1 MPRIKITPDIAK
13 ERIDAL
19 ISKIYPDISREYIK
33 KIIRENGV
41 LINDERVFKSSKKV
55 YENDVLE
62 FEIPP
67 PKKLDVVAQDIHI
80 DILYE
85 DKDLAVVVKPSG
97 MPSHTGPGHFENT
110 LVNALLSKFG
120 NLSVIGG
127 VERPG
132 IVHRL
137 DRYTHGLMIIA
148 KNDITHN
155 ALSSMFKNK
164 EIDKRYKAIIYG
176 IPRFKEQI
184 LETFIRRHP
193 TNRLKFEVASE
204 GKLAITKYSLEK
216 PLKNASLID
225 IKIYTGRTHQ
235 IRVHMSYIGHPI
247 IGDTLYGYKHSYF
260 DKTLEDIIGERFLL
274 VAYKLSFTHPKSQK
288 TMDFEIDMPDYFK
301 SALKY
306 LEQSMDR

>member
-1 MPRIKITPDIAK
+1 MPQIKITPDIAN
-13 ERIDAL
+13 ERIDLL

-41 LINDERVFKSSKKV
+41 LINGEKVFKSSKKV
-55 YENDVLE
+55 FENDILE

-67 PKKLDVVAQDIHI
+67 PKKLDVKAQDIPI
-80 DILYE
+80 EILYE

-97 MPSHTGPGHFENT
+97 MPSHTGPGHDENT

-137 DRYTHGLMIIA
+137 DRYTHGIMVIA
-148 KNDITHN
+148 KNDTSHQI
-155 ALSSMFKNK
+155 LSSMFKNR
-164 EIDKRYKAIIYG
+164 EIDKRYKAIVYG
-176 IPRFKEQI
+176 IPRFKEQTI
-184 LETFIRRHP
+184 ETLIRRHP
-193 TNRLKFEVASE
+193 TNRLKFEVAPE
-204 GKLAITKYSLEK
+204 GKESITKYYLEK
-216 PLKNASLID
+216 PLKNASLLD

-260 DKTLEDIIGERFLL
+260 DKTLQEIIGERFLL
-274 VAYKLSFTHPKSQK
+274 VAYKLSFLHPKSQK
-288 TMDFEIDMPDYFK
+288 PMNFEIDMPDYFK
-301 SALKY
+301 NVLKY
-306 LEQSMDR
+306 LES

>member
-1 MPRIKITPDIAK
+1 MPQIKITPDIAN
-13 ERIDAL
+13 ERIDLL

-41 LINDERVFKSSKKV
+41 LINGEKVFKSSKKV
-55 YENDVLE
+55 FENDILE

-67 PKKLDVVAQDIHI
+67 PKKLDVKAQDIPI
-80 DILYE
+80 EILYE

-97 MPSHTGPGHFENT
+97 MPSHTGPGHDENT

-137 DRYTHGLMIIA
+137 DRYTHGIMVIA
-148 KNDITHN
+148 KNDISHQI
-155 ALSSMFKNK
+155 LSSMFKNR
-164 EIDKRYKAIIYG
+164 EIDKRYKAIVYG
-176 IPRFKEQI
+176 IPRFKEQTI
-184 LETFIRRHP
+184 ETLIRRHP
-193 TNRLKFEVASE
+193 TNRLKFEVAPE
-204 GKLAITKYSLEK
+204 GKESITKYYLEK
-216 PLKNASLID
+216 PLKNASLLD

-260 DKTLEDIIGERFLL
+260 DKTLQEIIGERFLL
-274 VAYKLSFTHPKSQK
+274 VAYKLSFLHPKSQK
-288 TMDFEIDMPDYFK
+288 PMNFEIDMPDYFK
-301 SALKY
+301 NVLKY
-306 LEQSMDR
+306 LES

>member
-1 MPRIKITPDIAK
+1 MPQIKITPDIAN
-13 ERIDAL
+13 ERIDLL

-41 LINDERVFKSSKKV
+41 LINGEKVFKSSKKV
-55 YENDVLE
+55 FENDILE

-67 PKKLDVVAQDIHI
+67 PKKLDVRAQDIPI
-80 DILYE
+80 EILYE

-97 MPSHTGPGHFENT
+97 MPSHTGPGHDENT

-120 NLSVIGG
+120 NLSIIGG

-137 DRYTHGLMIIA
+137 DRYTHGIMVIA
-148 KNDITHN
+148 KNDTSHQT
-155 ALSSMFKNK
+155 LSSMFKNR
-164 EIDKRYKAIIYG
+164 EIDKRYKAIVYG
-176 IPRFKEQI
+176 IPRFKEQTI
-184 LETFIRRHP
+184 ETLIRRHP
-193 TNRLKFEVASE
+193 TNRLKFEVAPE
-204 GKLAITKYSLEK
+204 GKESITKYYLEK
-216 PLKNASLID
+216 PLKNASLLD

-260 DKTLEDIIGERFLL
+260 DKTLQEIIGERFLL
-274 VAYKLSFTHPKSQK
+274 VAYKLSFLHPKSQK
-288 TMDFEIDMPDYFK
+288 PMEFEIDMPDYFK
-301 SALKY
+301 NVLKY
-306 LEQSMDR
+306 LES

>member
-1 MPRIKITPDIAK
+1 MPQIKITPDIAN
-13 ERIDAL
+13 ERIDLL

-33 KIIRENGV
+33 KVIRENGV
-41 LINDERVFKSSKKV
+41 SINGEKVFKSSKKV
-55 YENDVLE
+55 FENDILE

-67 PKKLDVVAQDIHI
+67 PKKLDVKAQDIPI
-80 DILYE
+80 EILYE

-97 MPSHTGPGHFENT
+97 MPSHTGPGHDENT

-137 DRYTHGLMIIA
+137 DRYTHGIMVIA
-148 KNDITHN
+148 KNDISHQM
-155 ALSSMFKNK
+155 LSSMFKNR
-164 EIDKRYKAIIYG
+164 EIDKRYKAIVYG
-176 IPRFKEQI
+176 IPRFKEQTI
-184 LETFIRRHP
+184 ETLIRRHP
-193 TNRLKFEVASE
+193 TNRLKFEVAPE
-204 GKLAITKYSLEK
+204 GKESITKYYLEK
-216 PLKNASLID
+216 PLKNASLLD

-260 DKTLEDIIGERFLL
+260 DKTLQEIIGERFLL
-274 VAYKLSFTHPKSQK
+274 VAYKLSFLHPKSQK
-288 TMDFEIDMPDYFK
+288 PMNFEIDMPDYFK
-301 SALKY
+301 NVLKY
-306 LEQSMDR
+306 LES

>member
-1 MPRIKITPDIAK
+1 MPQIKITPDIAN
-13 ERIDAL
+13 ERIDLL

-41 LINDERVFKSSKKV
+41 LINGEKVFKSSKKV
-55 YENDVLE
+55 FENDVLE

-67 PKKLDVVAQDIHI
+67 PKKLDVRAQDIPI
-80 DILYE
+80 EILYE

-97 MPSHTGPGHFENT
+97 MPSHTGPGHDENT

-137 DRYTHGLMIIA
+137 DRYTHGIMVIA
-148 KNDITHN
+148 KNDISHQI
-155 ALSSMFKNK
+155 LSSMFKNR
-164 EIDKRYKAIIYG
+164 EIDKRYKAIVYG
-176 IPRFKEQI
+176 IPRFKEQTI
-184 LETFIRRHP
+184 ETLIRRHP
-193 TNRLKFEVASE
+193 TNRLKFEVAPE
-204 GKLAITKYSLEK
+204 GKESITKYYLEK
-216 PLKNASLID
+216 PLKNASLLD

-260 DKTLEDIIGERFLL
+260 DKTLQEIIGERFLL
-274 VAYKLSFTHPKSQK
+274 VAYKLSFLHPKSQK
-288 TMDFEIDMPDYFK
+288 PMEFEIDMPDYFK
-301 SALKY
+301 NVLKY
-306 LEQSMDR
+306 LES